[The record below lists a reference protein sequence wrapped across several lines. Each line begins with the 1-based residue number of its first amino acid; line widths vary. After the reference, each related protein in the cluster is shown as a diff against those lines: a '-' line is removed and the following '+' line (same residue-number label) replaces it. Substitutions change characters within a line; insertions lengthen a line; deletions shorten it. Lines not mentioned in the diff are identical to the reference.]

1 MPDTLCLHL
10 LHHHQLLSDPEQQ
23 RLVSERQAA
32 AEPGAG
38 QEGGDTWLKVQGELQ
53 FNSSSTAFNRSRKE
67 ESGAVRRSWGAARR
81 SSGTLIPMV

>member
-38 QEGGDTWLKVQGELQ
+38 QEGGDTWLKV
-53 FNSSSTAFNRSRKE
+53 
-67 ESGAVRRSWGAARR
+67 
-81 SSGTLIPMV
+81 